1 MNEKTINEQYAYIR
15 TLLEEK
21 RLKEALMQLES
32 LLWQCPDWDLRTR
45 LEQLQTSYKYMLEY
59 MKQGANDPERWNL
72 YQKMVSD
79 TWGIADQSRLL
90 ILDNASSRY
99 YHEVRR
105 TPKSP
110 DLSNYGLKTILHIL
124 ESFNDDLAVSG
135 LLSDEKMDEVLK
147 IVVMGR
153 AARNTAN
160 IKNRQPIGTMY
171 VKAEKAMDKFY
182 TDIIADELNV
192 KEVKF
197 ADDVESFIS
206 YSFKPQLRTVGP
218 KYGKLLNG
226 IRTALSEVDGTA
238 AMKELRDNGVLVLD
252 IAGNRVELAEEDLL
266 IETAQS
272 EGYVTETDGET
283 SVVLDTNLT
292 PELIQEGFVREIIS
306 KVQTMRKEAGFE
318 VMDKIIVY
326 AKDNDKIMDI
336 MKANQDEIKR
346 EVLAE
351 NIILGEAEGYTKEWN
366 INKEAVTLGVSK
378 VQEEN

>member
-1 MNEKTINEQYAYIR
+1 MNRVILMGRLTRDPEVRYTQGERSMAVARYTLAVDRRGARKSQDGNEQTADFINIVAFDR
-15 TLLEEK
+15 AGEFAEK
-21 RLKEALMQLES
+21 YFR
-32 LLWQCPDWDLRTR
+32 
-45 LEQLQTSYKYMLEY
+45 
-59 MKQGANDPERWNL
+59 QGMRVL
-72 YQKMVSD
+72 
-79 TWGIADQSRLL
+79 
-90 ILDNASSRY
+90 
-99 YHEVRR
+99 
-105 TPKSP
+105 
-110 DLSNYGLKTILHIL
+110 
-124 ESFNDDLAVSG
+124 VSG
-135 LLSDEKMDEVLK
+135 RIQTGSYTNKEGQRVY
-147 IVVMGR
+147 
-153 AARNTAN
+153 T
-160 IKNRQPIGTMY
+160 
-171 VKAEKAMDKFY
+171 

-351 NIILGEAEGYTKEWN
+351 NIVLGEAEGYTKEWN